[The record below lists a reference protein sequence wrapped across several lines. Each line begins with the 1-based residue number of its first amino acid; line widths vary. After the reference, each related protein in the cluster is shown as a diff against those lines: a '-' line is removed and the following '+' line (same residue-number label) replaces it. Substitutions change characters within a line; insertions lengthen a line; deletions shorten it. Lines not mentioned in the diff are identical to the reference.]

1 VKFEFIEF
9 FDASLRDS
17 TFKEYAVASGRVN
30 QLDERRMPLSSVNPF
45 FAETAEL
52 PPTPSIEVLTYEHLS
67 INLPKI
73 AKAALDELKGNNE
86 ALKDKDKPE
95 NF

>member
-1 VKFEFIEF
+1 
-9 FDASLRDS
+9 
-17 TFKEYAVASGRVN
+17 
-30 QLDERRMPLSSVNPF
+30 
-45 FAETAEL
+45 
-52 PPTPSIEVLTYEHLS
+52 LS

-86 ALKDKDKPE
+86 ALKDKEKPE